1 MKKRKFV
8 FIIMAL
14 VFVFWMTLYAI
25 ETGEIKGR
33 VLDEN
38 GEGLPGVA
46 ITAKSPHLQGIRRA
60 ISSANGQFTF
70 PLLPV
75 GKYTLTFNLDGF
87 NPSVQEDVVVR
98 LGRVT
103 DLTVIMQVTSIQ
115 EEVVVTAKP
124 PLIDKTST
132 DTSYYFS
139 DKDLEKIPVQSRDIV
154 DVSKFTPG
162 VTGVR
167 ANTRRGTATQGQP
180 SFRGEGEE
188 GNTWIM
194 DGLAISGVRLKNAG
208 VSINYDS
215 IDEIQIISDPFSP
228 EYGPAFGGIVNMVTK
243 SGSNDFTGEFSLVFT
258 NKSLQSA
265 RQEQLA
271 IVSEPAFFSNYNLF
285 FNLGG
290 PLIKDK
296 LGSSFPT
303 TFSPIRKKPETQP
316 LTTSRFPGES

>member
-1 MKKRKFV
+1 MNKQKIL
-8 FIIMAL
+8 FIIFTL
-14 VFVFWMTLYAI
+14 IFVFWLAAFAI

-38 GEGLPGVA
+38 GEGLPSVE
-46 ITAKSPHLQGIRRA
+46 IMAKSLNLQGTRRV
-60 ISSANGQFTF
+60 ISTTDGQFTF

-75 GKYTLTFNLDGF
+75 GKYALTFHLDGF
-87 NPSVQEDVVVR
+87 NSVVQEDVIVR
-98 LGRVT
+98 LGSVT
-103 DLTVIMQVTSIQ
+103 DLKVIMRVTNIK
-115 EEVVVTAKP
+115 EEVVVTATP

-132 DTSYYFS
+132 DTSYHFS
-139 DKDLEKIPVQSRDIV
+139 DKDLEKIPVQNRDVV
-154 DVSKFTPG
+154 DISKFTPG

-167 ANTRRGTATQGQP
+167 VNTRRGVSTQGLP

-188 GNTWIM
+188 GSTWIV

-208 VSINYDS
+208 VHINYDS

-228 EYGPAFGGIVNMVTK
+228 EYGPAFGGIINMVTK

-258 NKSLQSA
+258 NKELQAA

-285 FNLGG
+285 FNV
-290 PLIKDK
+290 
-296 LGSSFPT
+296 
-303 TFSPIRKKPETQP
+303 
-316 LTTSRFPGES
+316 